1 MKDKKKII
9 FNAVFLILCFS
20 LTLFYVFKGEDF
32 KAVLRFIR
40 RAGGAVW
47 LIGLLLVTAFI
58 LCESLIIYYL
68 MKNLKQKPKLMH
80 CCLYS
85 FVGFF
90 FSLVT
95 PTASGGQPMQLVFM
109 GRDKLPVHISS
120 MILLLITIAYKTVL
134 VMIGALL
141 LLFRPR
147 RLLHLLRPAL
157 FWVKLG
163 MLLNVLCVSFM
174 AALVFCPLFTKK
186 LVLQLMER
194 FSPLFPRER
203 WNAMKGKAAAY
214 MDEYREAS
222 AYIKK
227 NRRITAYVFLITFA
241 QRCLLFAVTYLVF
254 VSFGVRGI
262 GMAETITLQ
271 GTISLAA
278 DMLPLPGGMGIS
290 EHLFERIFTPVCGVK
305 LITPIMVVSRGLS
318 FYAQLLISAVF
329 TAIAYLVIFG
339 KENHKH
345 DRIL

>member
-147 RLLHLLRPAL
+147 RLMHLLRPAL

-163 MLLNVLCVSFM
+163 MLPAGKWRYLEPKEVRT
-174 AALVFCPLFTKK
+174 LVQATGVTQK
-186 LVLQLMER
+186 V
-194 FSPLFPRER
+194 
-203 WNAMKGKAAAY
+203 AAAY
-214 MDEYREAS
+214 
-222 AYIKK
+222 IK
-227 NRRITAYVFLITFA
+227 
-241 QRCLLFAVTYLVF
+241 
-254 VSFGVRGI
+254 
-262 GMAETITLQ
+262 Q
-271 GTISLAA
+271 GRSPAH
-278 DMLPLPGGMGIS
+278 G
-290 EHLFERIFTPVCGVK
+290 EHRTG
-305 LITPIMVVSRGLS
+305 R
-318 FYAQLLISAVF
+318 
-329 TAIAYLVIFG
+329 
-339 KENHKH
+339 
-345 DRIL
+345 

>member
-32 KAVLRFIR
+32 KTVLRFIR
-40 RAGGAVW
+40 RAGGTVW
-47 LIGLLLVTAFI
+47 LVGILLVTAFI
-58 LCESLIIYYL
+58 LCESLIICYL
-68 MKNLKQKPKLMH
+68 MKNLKQKPKLSH

-109 GRDKLPVHISS
+109 GKDRVPVHISS

-134 VMIGALL
+134 VAIGALL
-141 LLFRPR
+141 LLLRPR
-147 RLLHLLRPAL
+147 HLMHLLRPVL

-174 AALVFCPLFTKK
+174 AALVFCPVFTKK
-186 LVLQLMER
+186 LVLRLMEWS
-194 FSPLFPRER
+194 SPFFPRER
-203 WNAMKGKAAAY
+203 WNALKGKAAVY

-227 NRRITAYVFLITFA
+227 HKRITAHVFLITFV
-241 QRCLLFAVTYLVF
+241 QRCLLFAVTYLVL
-254 VSFGVRGI
+254 VSFGICGI
-262 GMAETITLQ
+262 GMAETIALQ

-290 EHLFERIFTPVCGVK
+290 EHLFERIFTPVCGAK

>member
-68 MKNLKQKPKLMH
+68 MKNLKQKPKLTH

-147 RLLHLLRPAL
+147 RLMHLLRPAL

-163 MLLNVLCVSFM
+163 MLLNVLCVSFHGR
-174 AALVFCPLFTKK
+174 AGILSALYRKTGTADDGM
-186 LVLQLMER
+186 VLTAFSARKMER
-194 FSPLFPRER
+194 DEG
-203 WNAMKGKAAAY
+203 NVAAY

-227 NRRITAYVFLITFA
+227 NRRITAHVLLITFA

>member
-1 MKDKKKII
+1 MKDIRKKS
-9 FNAVFLILCFS
+9 FLTLFFLILCFS

-68 MKNLKQKPKLMH
+68 MKNLKQKPKLTH

-147 RLLHLLRPAL
+147 RLMYILLRPAL

-174 AALVFCPLFTKK
+174 IAALVFCPLFTEK
-186 LVLQLMER
+186 LVLRMMEW

-227 NRRITAYVFLITFA
+227 NRRITAHVSLITFA

-271 GTISLAA
+271 GTISPGLWICCRCREVWESASICLKESLHPYAA
-278 DMLPLPGGMGIS
+278 
-290 EHLFERIFTPVCGVK
+290 
-305 LITPIMVVSRGLS
+305 
-318 FYAQLLISAVF
+318 
-329 TAIAYLVIFG
+329 
-339 KENHKH
+339 
-345 DRIL
+345 